1 MIEEKTKYIFYERTG
16 LYKMRKME
24 IPLKSRTEGFNLES
38 LTMLQYIKC
47 IGQST

>member
-1 MIEEKTKYIFYERTG
+1 MIEENNKYIFYERTG
-16 LYKMRKME
+16 LYKMRDMV
-24 IPLKSRTEGFNLES
+24 IPLKSRTERFNFES